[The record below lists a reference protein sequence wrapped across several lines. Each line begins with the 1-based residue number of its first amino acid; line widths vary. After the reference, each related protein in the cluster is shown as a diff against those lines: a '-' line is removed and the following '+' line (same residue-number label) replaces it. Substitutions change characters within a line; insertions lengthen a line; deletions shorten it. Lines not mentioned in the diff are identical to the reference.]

1 MTSLA
6 LTDAMVKTSRT
17 DRAISN
23 RIFAALMVLYA
34 AIAAVTVF
42 LPQGP
47 AVDMARTGQL
57 PAPIG
62 IVALVSAALVFVL
75 YGSLGSIGL
84 LLSRKLGLP
93 ELWDSTVTNRQRFVV
108 PALIGIAIGIII
120 IIGDAVFS
128 PINGIGHFPHP
139 PFPTSVFAA
148 IGAAVG

>member
-6 LTDAMVKTSRT
+6 IMDPLVQSSRT
-17 DRAISN
+17 DRTISN

-34 AIAAVTVF
+34 AIAAITVF

-62 IVALVSAALVFVL
+62 VVALVSAALILVL
-75 YGSLGSIGL
+75 YGALGSIGL

-93 ELWDSTVTNRQRFVV
+93 ELWDSTVTN
-108 PALIGIAIGIII
+108 
-120 IIGDAVFS
+120 
-128 PINGIGHFPHP
+128 
-139 PFPTSVFAA
+139 
-148 IGAAVG
+148 